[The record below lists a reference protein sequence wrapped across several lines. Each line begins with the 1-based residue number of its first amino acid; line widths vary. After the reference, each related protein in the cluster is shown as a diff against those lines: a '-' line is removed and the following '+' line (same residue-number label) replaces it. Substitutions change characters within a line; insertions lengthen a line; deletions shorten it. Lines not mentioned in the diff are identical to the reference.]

1 MRHYS
6 LFGRYGHPAGPGRRA
21 AATAALA
28 GFGAFA
34 GLVPAQTAQA
44 SQWYRP
50 LVFQPA
56 SEIYG
61 SAPAGQA
68 RERQFTLVNSGL
80 TFAGR
85 LTFTIT
91 GPGASGFTL
100 SRNRCA
106 GVSLPPGGSC
116 SGVVRFMPDQAA
128 QYRAGLTVRGRSLF
142 GLGKI
147 TATLP
152 LSGTGTAAVS
162 HLVFNPATHDYGKVP
177 AGESA
182 TETFTLSND
191 GTAAADAT
199 TITMTGD
206 TAAFP
211 ATADTCKGQDLA
223 PGQHCTLTIEFQP
236 AAATGYTAQVDAA
249 AAADHAA
256 LPLTG
261 TGTAAQ
267 AQSVLAGGNHN
278 CAVKTDHTL
287 WCWGNNFSGQLGD
300 GTTTNS
306 PVPVQVSGHATDW
319 AAVTAG
325 QDDTCAVK
333 TDRHRVVLGS
343 QQLRPARRR
352 HHHRQ
357 PGPGSGQRA
366 RHRLGR
372 RHRRRGTTRA
382 RKRPAAP
389 CGAGETTAT
398 ASSAN
403 GTTTDSPVPVQVSGH
418 ATDWATVTAGQ
429 DYTCAEKTGGTVWC
443 WGVNSSGQ
451 LGDGTTTDSPVPV
464 QVSGHATD
472 WAAVTANWAHTCA
485 IKTGHTMWCWGDNGF
500 GQLGDGTTTN
510 SPVPV
515 QVSGHTPDW
524 ATVSDGL
531 GHTCAEKTEGTVWC
545 WGWNIDGQLGDGT
558 TTDSPVPVQVSGM

>member
-21 AATAALA
+21 AAAAALA

-44 SQWYRP
+44 SEWYRP
-50 LVFQPA
+50 LVFHPA

-80 TFAGR
+80 TFADR

-116 SGVVRFMPDQAA
+116 SGAVRFVPDQAA
-128 QYRAGLTVRGRSLF
+128 QYRAGLKVRGRSPF

-162 HLVFNPATHDYGKVP
+162 RLVFNPATHDYGKVP

-182 TETFTLSND
+182 TETFTLSNN

-249 AAADHAA
+249 AAADHAT
-256 LPLTG
+256 LPLARSRFRSAGTPPTG
-261 TGTAAQ
+261 PP
-267 AQSVLAGGNHN
+267 
-278 CAVKTDHTL
+278 
-287 WCWGNNFSGQLGD
+287 
-300 GTTTNS
+300 S
-306 PVPVQVSGHATDW
+306 P
-319 AAVTAG
+319 
-325 QDDTCAVK
+325 
-333 TDRHRVVLGS
+333 
-343 QQLRPARRR
+343 PAR
-352 HHHRQ
+352 
-357 PGPGSGQRA
+357 
-366 RHRLGR
+366 
-372 RHRRRGTTRA
+372 TTRA

-389 CGAGETTAT
+389 CGAGESTAP
-398 ASSAN
+398 ASSATAPPPTARSRSRSA
-403 GTTTDSPVPVQVSGH
+403 GTPPTGPPSPPTGLTRARSRPITPCG
-418 ATDWATVTAGQ
+418 AGRPRP
-429 DYTCAEKTGGTVWC
+429 
-443 WGVNSSGQ
+443 
-451 LGDGTTTDSPVPV
+451 L
-464 QVSGHATD
+464 
-472 WAAVTANWAHTCA
+472 
-485 IKTGHTMWCWGDNGF
+485 

-558 TTDSPVPVQVSGM
+558 TTDSLVPVQVSGM